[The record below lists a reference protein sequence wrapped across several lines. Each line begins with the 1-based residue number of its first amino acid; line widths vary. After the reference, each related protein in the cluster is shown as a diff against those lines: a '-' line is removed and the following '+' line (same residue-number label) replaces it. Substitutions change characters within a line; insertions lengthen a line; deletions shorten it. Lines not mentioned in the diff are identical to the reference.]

1 MNTMKRRFCAVL
13 ILLVV
18 LAVSPIQALAAGPI
32 KADQNA
38 ALNISYKDGTK
49 AIPDARFSLYKVA
62 DVDEYARMTLTP
74 EFEPYKSKVQGLSDL
89 ENMDQ
94 DKWLALASTLRGYV
108 LRDGLTPVA
117 EDKTDNTG
125 KLSFHGLKA
134 GLYLIIGNR
143 ATTDD
148 YYTYTP
154 IPFMTFLPAED
165 LADNDWDYE
174 VTVAPKFTKDYNPP
188 EEEDDYITRKVLKI
202 WDDSGY
208 ETIRPQEVIVQ
219 LLKDGKV
226 YDTQALNKDNNW
238 RYAWDNLD
246 PDFEWTIVED
256 TPEYYSV
263 STTQMGITFV
273 LQNSYVQPVSGSEIF
288 VQKRLTG
295 ETPPSKAPFTFVLSA
310 TSTECPMP
318 EGSKDGI
325 KEITIQGA
333 GTIGFGEIS
342 FPKQGTYVYTIYEK
356 NVGTHGYTY
365 DSSVYTVSYCVTEKD
380 GKLEVQRTI
389 ANNQTSEK
397 DNIVFTNLYGSKLP
411 QTGKVWWPVP
421 LLFLSG
427 IVLVSLGTIVRR
439 RSKE

>member
-1 MNTMKRRFCAVL
+1 MRFQKVAGFALLSL
-13 ILLVV
+13 ILI
-18 LAVSPIQALAAGPI
+18 LAVMPI
-32 KADQNA
+32 KTYAADK
-38 ALNISYKDGTK
+38 I
-49 AIPDARFSLYKVA
+49 IPDQDITLTVSYMDMDEPVPNAKYEIYKVA
-62 DVDEYARMTLTP
+62 DVDEYARMTLTGDFEKYRGQVSGLDDP
-74 EFEPYKSKVQGLSDL
+74 ESI
-89 ENMDQ
+89 Q
-94 DKWLALASTLRGYV
+94 DNGEWLAIASTLKGYV
-108 LRDGLTPVA
+108 LIDKLAPVA
-117 EDKTDNTG
+117 SGVTDENG
-125 KLSFHGLKA
+125 KLVFTGLKS
-134 GLYLIIGNR
+134 GLYLVIGFR
-143 ATTDD
+143 TTVENF
-148 YYTYTP
+148 YTYSAV
-154 IPFMTFLPAED
+154 PFMAFLPGLVE
-165 LADNDWDYE
+165 NDWEYN
-174 VTVAPKFTKDYNPP
+174 VTVVPKYTKEFNPP
-188 EEEDDYITRKVLKI
+188 DDPDDISRKVIKV
-202 WDDSGY
+202 WNDSGF
-208 ETIRPQEVIVQ
+208 ETIRPAAVAVE
-219 LLKDGKV
+219 LLRDGTP
-226 YDTQALNKDNNW
+226 YDSRILNKDNNW